1 MVFVI
6 LDTYKRQ
13 GGNEDDGDEGIKD
26 LIDLTL
32 RKMDLDRDGRVSFD
46 DFRYEGSRQI

>member
-1 MVFVI
+1 MQYH
-6 LDTYKRQ
+6 LRQ

-46 DFRYEGSRQI
+46 DFRSPAFSQG